1 MISCILSPLEL
12 AFPDLN
18 AYDSMYKALLNLIDV
33 LFAFQIIVSFFL
45 AFEEESMVIVDDMKK
60 IAIRYIKGWFAIDF
74 ISIFPIDIILEYA
87 LV

>member
-1 MISCILSPLEL
+1 MISCILSPLGL
-12 AFPDLN
+12 AFPEFN
-18 AYDSMYKALLNLIDV
+18 AHNSMYKALMNVIDV

-60 IAIRYIKGWFAIDF
+60 IAIRYIKGWLAIDF
-74 ISIFPIDIILEYA
+74 VSIFPIDIILEYA